1 MSLEKV
7 SNILMIVFA
16 ALVGFYFIFQDRPF
30 MEPVHSH
37 LEQGG
42 PDRIAMYIGAAVV
55 LLVLP
60 QMIQSITRK
69 ARDVISTV
77 RSVTDHGV
85 EGWAHVRKV
94 YRTGKTLGRNELYFF
109 DLDVSD
115 SSGNEYSI
123 TILHPIPRK
132 DLGYF
137 IPGSRIPV
145 KTARRDRSMM
155 IFPQLDYRS
164 LGSFLFMGENSDDW
178 AEARKTKEE
187 ITLTPAGSVPEF

>member
-7 SNILMIVFA
+7 SNILLVVFA
-16 ALVGFYFIFQDRPF
+16 ALVGGYFVFQDRPF

-37 LEQGG
+37 LQQGG
-42 PDRIAMYIGAAVV
+42 PDRTALYIGAAVV

-69 ARDVISTV
+69 ARDIISTV

-94 YRTGKTLGRNELYFF
+94 YRTQQKLGKEDLYFF

-115 SSGNEYSI
+115 SAGNEYSI
-123 TILHPIPRK
+123 TILHPVRRK

-178 AEARKTKEE
+178 AEALKTKEE
-187 ITLTPAGSVPEF
+187 ITLTPVGSVPEY

>member
-7 SNILMIVFA
+7 SNILLVVFA
-16 ALVGFYFIFQDRPF
+16 ALVGGYFVFQDRPF

-37 LEQGG
+37 LQQGG
-42 PDRIAMYIGAAVV
+42 PDRTALYIVAAVV

-69 ARDVISTV
+69 ARDIISTV

-94 YRTGKTLGRNELYFF
+94 YRTQQKMGKGDLYFF

-115 SSGNEYSI
+115 SDGNEYSI
-123 TILHPIPRK
+123 TILHPVRRK
-132 DLGYF
+132 DLGFF

-178 AEARKTKEE
+178 AEALKTKEE
-187 ITLTPAGSVPEF
+187 ITLTPVGSVPEY

>member
-1 MSLEKV
+1 MSLEKA
-7 SNILMIVFA
+7 SNILLVVFA
-16 ALVGFYFIFQDRPF
+16 ALVGGYFIFQDHPF
-30 MEPVHSH
+30 LEPVHSH
-37 LEQGG
+37 LQQGG
-42 PDRIAMYIGAAVV
+42 PDRIALYIGAAVV
-55 LLVLP
+55 LLVFP
-60 QMIQSITRK
+60 QMIQSMTRH
-69 ARDVISTV
+69 ARDIISTV

-94 YRTGKTLGRNELYFF
+94 YRTQRKLGKEDLYFF

-115 SSGNEYSI
+115 SAGNEYSI
-123 TILHPIPRK
+123 TILHPVRRK

-164 LGSFLFMGENSDDW
+164 LGSFLFMGENSDEW
-178 AEARKTKEE
+178 AEALKTKEE
-187 ITLTPAGSVPEF
+187 ISLTPVGSVPEF